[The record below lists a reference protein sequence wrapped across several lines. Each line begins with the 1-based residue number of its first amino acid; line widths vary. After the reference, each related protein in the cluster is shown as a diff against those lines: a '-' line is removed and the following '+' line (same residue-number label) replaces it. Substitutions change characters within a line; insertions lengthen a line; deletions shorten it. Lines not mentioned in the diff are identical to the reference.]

1 MTHDPL
7 ARFRND
13 LLTIA
18 ECYAAIAGQHHAAA
32 TGTVG
37 VRVAGSTEPK
47 LPIAVDLVDLTGEA
61 RHGSLTPIPS
71 PWPEDQIG
79 DLAVATELDFWVRD
93 IADFQGDPLPVPT
106 APVLAMWLHERAGWA
121 MDYHHAWDEM
131 AVKVGRIA
139 RRLHAIVNPGKP
151 RAEDKAAPC
160 PGCSEATL
168 RGDGERVWCVD
179 DVCGRVLTEGE
190 YAAWAAAEAH
200 RELNGGEGISARAIA
215 LRWNRP
221 VGTVKRWAHQYA
233 WPRSGGEQR
242 PVLYLTSAVE
252 ETVAGILE
260 REAAEKAKREA
271 MAA

>member
-1 MTHDPL
+1 MNDPL

-18 ECYAAIAGQHHAAA
+18 ECYATIAAQHHAAA
-32 TGTVG
+32 TGAVG
-37 VRVAGSTEPK
+37 VRVGGSTEPK

-61 RHGSLTPIPS
+61 RHGSLDVADTS
-71 PWPEDQIG
+71 PWPDDQIG
-79 DLAVATELDFWVRD
+79 DLAVATELDFWARD
-93 IADFQGDPLPVPT
+93 IADVCGEKLPVPT

-139 RRLHAIVNPGKP
+139 RRLYAVVYPGKP
-151 RAEDKAAPC
+151 RPEVKAAPC

-179 DVCGRVLTEGE
+179 EVCGRVLTEAE

-221 VGTVKRWAHQYA
+221 VGTVRYWAHQYA
-233 WPRSGGEQR
+233 WPRSSGQQR
-242 PVLYLTSAVE
+242 PVLYLASAVE
-252 ETVAGILE
+252 ETIAGILE
-260 REAAEKAKREA
+260 REAKEHQQHAVNSA
-271 MAA
+271 